1 MVGVVQESAVVVVVA
16 ASGVS
21 HAHASLAGARDREWL
36 VLYCGASTSLGD
48 TLKKYCHA
56 RGIKYKTEFFGS
68 W

>member
-1 MVGVVQESAVVVVVA
+1 LGRIDS
-16 ASGVS
+16 S
-21 HAHASLAGARDREWL
+21 HTHTKNREWL

-48 TLKKYCHA
+48 SLKEYCHA